1 MQVAKEDPE
10 IYRATDLFMEAVDWI
25 VYWLTGNLKRT
36 GGILGVNAFW
46 IKGRGYP
53 DRSFLK
59 ALDPM
64 MEDLVE
70 TKFAGE
76 IIDVGDFAGHLS
88 SRAAERL
95 RNIRRYL
102 PGTVTEPWR
111 AAEPESPE
119 AEA

>member
-88 SRAAERL
+88 SRAAEPAGP
-95 RNIRRYL
+95 Y
-102 PGTVTEPWR
+102 GTYGGICR
-111 AAEPESPE
+111 AQ
-119 AEA
+119 